1 MTNLALGDELINI
14 VIENKIYSNEHDEQT
29 TTYFEGINKKHHDKR
44 NIFLYLTPKSNW
56 EMPKVDGP
64 SCTCKD
70 FIEINYQDILT
81 EVLTSILE
89 EPISSAT
96 RSAIEDYIHCITSP
110 SIHSKNY
117 NTMAVDKETNE
128 MLKKFWDANEELILA
143 AINAF
148 ANSGETKYKGVDKV
162 QKAITEFVDNKD
174 YTQYSINGQGEYN
187 KRKLVENVVRLII
200 TKGGDVM
207 GTLENLDA
215 KCPNGLLR
223 SEDSYNKDKSRAV
236 ELEYNGSSIYISN
249 QWGIHNIPSFIEA
262 VNEDNTIGL
271 LIEPINK

>member
-1 MTNLALGDELINI
+1 
-14 VIENKIYSNEHDEQT
+14 
-29 TTYFEGINKKHHDKR
+29 
-44 NIFLYLTPKSNW
+44 
-56 EMPKVDGP
+56 
-64 SCTCKD
+64 
-70 FIEINYQDILT
+70 
-81 EVLTSILE
+81 
-89 EPISSAT
+89 
-96 RSAIEDYIHCITSP
+96 
-110 SIHSKNY
+110 
-117 NTMAVDKETNE
+117 MAVDKETNE

-236 ELEYNGSSIYISN
+236 ELEYNGSSIYITN

-262 VNEDNTIGL
+262 VNEDNTIGI